1 MRESE
6 SRERKST
13 RKTKHTDQPSL
24 PFLSRFDPVVS
35 ALPALAPD
43 GFIYL
48 RATPATC
55 HARMHKRARAEEVH
69 ATAGRDDAGS
79 GGLPLNY
86 LEGLHAKHDAWLADP
101 GLLASRVLKS
111 SGGRGGSGLLTTSTL
126 FPASGS
132 ASFGAF
138 PTSPPGLLDLGTRVA
153 MARPDPAA
161 EVPEPSEIAGQ
172 VYFLDA
178 ARQAGLHAACDGV
191 PALVLDA
198 DADIDLTRDVAAKSH
213 YARQV
218 RAYFEYVRAVRA
230 RREAADPSRAVAG
243 RAARAGVVPADAA
256 TLARVLGGLPAGRP
270 PAPGDWERAFKARL

>member
-1 MRESE
+1 
-6 SRERKST
+6 
-13 RKTKHTDQPSL
+13 
-24 PFLSRFDPVVS
+24 
-35 ALPALAPD
+35 
-43 GFIYL
+43 
-48 RATPATC
+48 
-55 HARMHKRARAEEVH
+55 MHKRARAEEVR
-69 ATAGRDDAGS
+69 ASAGRDDGGS

-101 GLLASRVLKS
+101 GLLASRVLKT
-111 SGGRGGSGLLTTSTL
+111 SGGRGGGSGLLTTSTL
-126 FPASGS
+126 FPMSGS
-132 ASFGAF
+132 SSFGAF
-138 PTSPPGLLDLGTRVA
+138 PASPLGLLDLGTRVA

-178 ARQAGLHAACDGV
+178 ARQSGLHAACDGV

-198 DADIDLTRDVAAKSH
+198 DADIDLSRDVAAKSH

-230 RREAADPSRAVAG
+230 RREAADPTRAVAG

-256 TLARVLGGLPAGRP
+256 TLARVLGGLPTGRP
-270 PAPGDWERAFKARL
+270 PAPGDWERAVKARL